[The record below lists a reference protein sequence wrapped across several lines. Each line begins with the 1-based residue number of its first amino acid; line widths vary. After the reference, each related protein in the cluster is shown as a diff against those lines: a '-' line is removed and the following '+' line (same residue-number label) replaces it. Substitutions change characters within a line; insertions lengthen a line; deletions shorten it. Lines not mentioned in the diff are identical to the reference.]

1 MKRSILLI
9 AALLLGA
16 AAARAGDCGLGALH
30 RMNSDAE
37 AKIQAQVLD
46 ALLGK
51 GKAYAFLEM
60 KAELFSTGRSEAK
73 SGTGEMTNS
82 KGEGK
87 GEAEEKSQKQT
98 AVQDKKESESREG
111 HALAPREMKLR
122 VLHDA
127 ALPAGKLKA
136 VKDALAALYPGALKP
151 EDITFV
157 PAAFAPAQ

>member
-1 MKRSILLI
+1 MKKIILI
-9 AALLLGA
+9 AAALLLGA
-16 AAARAGDCGLGALH
+16 AAARAEDGKLDALQRLGA
-30 RMNSDAE
+30 DAE
-37 AKIQAQVLD
+37 TKIQAQVLD

-60 KAELFSTGRSEAK
+60 KAELYSTSRSEAK

-87 GEAEEKSQKQT
+87 GKAEEKSQKQT
-98 AVQDKKESESREG
+98 AVQDKKESETRKEYS
-111 HALAPREMKLR
+111 LVPREMKLR

-127 ALPAGKLKA
+127 ALPAEKLKA
-136 VKDALAALYPGALKP
+136 VKDALTALYPGALKP
-151 EDITFV
+151 EDVVFV